1 MFEQDTIAIVLI
13 VFLYTYDFV
22 LTEKIMNNLF
32 ENNDPMLVNARHHRT
47 IFQIEDLVFGID
59 REYNFVSQQQL
70 LLLLY
75 LESSME
81 DQYFVQQ

>member
-1 MFEQDTIAIVLI
+1 MDISMFEQDTIAIVLI

-32 ENNDPMLVNARHHRT
+32 ENNDPMLVNSRHHRT

-70 LLLLY
+70 KN
-75 LESSME
+75 S
-81 DQYFVQQ
+81 QF